1 MIKYFS
7 PHQRSKTILF
17 TGKDLVNK
25 VVFSTIFTKL
35 IVTHSDFGNEIIVS
49 SSYFQN
55 GMEITKEK
63 WAVNI
68 MSMAVSNFSIFE
80 ELLVKRM
87 RIRTENDFW
96 TLHLPSM
103 SDESFTKF
111 TNELEKIFVF
121 EVLKSNPSVEH
132 ENH

>member
-1 MIKYFS
+1 MLKYFS
-7 PHQRSKTILF
+7 PHQRSKSILF

-25 VVFSTIFTKL
+25 VIFSYNFTKL
-35 IVTHSDFGNEIIVS
+35 IINHIDLSDEVIVS
-49 SSYFQN
+49 SSYFQD
-55 GMEITKEK
+55 GMEFIKEK
-63 WAVNI
+63 WAIRGTMI
-68 MSMAVSNFSIFE
+68 MQSHFSIFE
-80 ELLVKRM
+80 EVLTKRL

-121 EVLKSNPSVEH
+121 EVLKSKPSVEH